1 MLKFKKKNWDICEIS
16 DNFEGFLFSTV
27 ALTINIFVVTII
39 RIFLLKKFTCKHSFL
54 NSILNKNQ
62 WDFFF
67 GLSLNVVFKKKK
79 KKKVKRLG
87 CLLVFHK
94 NTRPGPSTKRVH
106 GELKCCSIITNTGP
120 PNSFRWIKRN

>member
-39 RIFLLKKFTCKHSFL
+39 RIFLLKKIICKHSFL
-54 NSILNKNQ
+54 NAILNKNQ
-62 WDFFF
+62 RDFFFF
-67 GLSLNVVFKKKK
+67 GLPLNVVFK

-87 CLLVFHK
+87 CLLVLQKNARPARPFHQESPRRIEVC
-94 NTRPGPSTKRVH
+94 T
-106 GELKCCSIITNTGP
+106 IITNTGH